1 MFLAKSVVHHPV
13 ALSACLVACIACGD
27 DTITNPTEVT
37 LGETTFV
44 VLVNPA
50 VNDANAT
57 TVPTPG
63 AGQLGVD
70 VSAEGGG

>member
-1 MFLAKSVVHHPV
+1 MEKPMFRSKSLVRRRIAP
-13 ALSACLVACIACGD
+13 SACLVAVLACGD

-50 VNDANAT
+50 INDANAT
-57 TVPTPG
+57 ASVH
-63 AGQLGVD
+63 GV
-70 VSAEGGG
+70 AA